1 MKPSK
6 IALGFILQSISR
18 RGASSLQRF
27 CRLGNT
33 RGTQGD
39 GSVVLLKFSD
49 YVKPNAC

>member
-6 IALGFILQSISR
+6 IALRFIW
-18 RGASSLQRF
+18 QREHK
-27 CRLGNT
+27 G
-33 RGTQGD
+33 GTQGD

>member
-6 IALGFILQSISR
+6 IALRFIW
-18 RGASSLQRF
+18 QREHKEHK
-27 CRLGNT
+27 
-33 RGTQGD
+33 GTQGD